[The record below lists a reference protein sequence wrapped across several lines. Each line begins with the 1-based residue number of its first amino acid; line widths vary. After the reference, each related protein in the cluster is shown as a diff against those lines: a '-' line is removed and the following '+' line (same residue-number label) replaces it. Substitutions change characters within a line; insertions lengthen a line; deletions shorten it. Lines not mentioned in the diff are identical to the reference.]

1 MSYSDDSFLKAQLRM
16 LAFQKKL
23 LAKKQKME
31 APEATPEKQTEDI
44 SVFEYLDRLENDIN
58 LTRNDLDEYMN
69 YKGTAA
75 RNMPSMYQISPLSRR
90 ILANLKKVNFRNV
103 PEGDLRELT
112 LSLRK
117 VGVAFNNLARSVA
130 ELNTKGVGRTPRVKD
145 EPVRRMFAIV
155 SEDISKLFQ
164 FMRSALSNVGG
175 HNYLTGLKQGAGIP
189 KRFL

>member
-1 MSYSDDSFLKAQLRM
+1 MLAAQLRM
-16 LAFQKKL
+16 MALQKKV

-31 APEATPEKQTEDI
+31 APIPEKQTEDI
-44 SVFEYLDRLENDIN
+44 SVFEYMDRLENDIN

-69 YKGTAA
+69 YRGTAA
-75 RNMPSMYQISPLSRR
+75 RNMPSMHQIGPLSRK
-90 ILANLKKVNFRNV
+90 IVAKLKKVNFRDV
-103 PEGDLRELT
+103 PEGDLRDLT

-117 VGVAFNNLARSVA
+117 AGSAYADLARSVTV
-130 ELNTKGVGRTPRVKD
+130 LNTKGVGRTPRDKD

-164 FMRSALSNVGG
+164 FMRNALRNVGG
-175 HNYLTGLKQGAGIP
+175 HDYLTGLKQGAGIP

>member
-1 MSYSDDSFLKAQLRM
+1 MSYLDDSFLKAQLRM

-75 RNMPSMYQISPLSRR
+75 RNMPSMHQIGPLSRK
-90 ILANLKKVNFRNV
+90 ILAKLKKVNFRDV
-103 PEGDLRELT
+103 PEGDLRELLASARQVGAAQAV
-112 LSLRK
+112 LS
-117 VGVAFNNLARSVA
+117 RSVDA
-130 ELNTKGVGRTPRVKD
+130 LNTKGVGGTPRQKD
-145 EPVRRMFAIV
+145 EPFRRMFKLV
-155 SEDISKLFQ
+155 NEDLLSLLNFVGN
-164 FMRSALSNVGG
+164 ALSNVGG
-175 HNYLTGLKQGAGIP
+175 HDYLTGVKKGAGIP

>member
-44 SVFEYLDRLENDIN
+44 SVFEYMDRLENDIN

-75 RNMPSMYQISPLSRR
+75 RNMPSMYQIGPLSRK
-90 ILANLKKVNFRNV
+90 ILANLKKVNFRDV
-103 PEGDLRELT
+103 PEGDLRDLT

-117 VGVAFNNLARSVA
+117 AGSAYADLARSVTV
-130 ELNTKGVGRTPRVKD
+130 LNTKGVGRTPRDKD

-164 FMRSALSNVGG
+164 FMRNALRNVGG
-175 HNYLTGLKQGAGIP
+175 HDYLTGLKQGAGIP

>member
-16 LAFQKKL
+16 MALQKKL

-31 APEATPEKQTEDI
+31 APEPTPEKQTEDI

-75 RNMPSMYQISPLSRR
+75 RNMPSMYQIGPLSRK
-90 ILANLKKVNFRNV
+90 ILANLKKVNFRDV
-103 PEGDLRELT
+103 PEGDLRELLASARQVGAAQAV
-112 LSLRK
+112 LS
-117 VGVAFNNLARSVA
+117 RSVD
-130 ELNTKGVGRTPRVKD
+130 ELNTKGVGRTPRAKD
-145 EPVRRMFAIV
+145 EPFRRMFNLV
-155 SEDISKLFQ
+155 NEDLLSLLNFVGN
-164 FMRSALSNVGG
+164 ALSNVGG
-175 HNYLTGLKQGAGIP
+175 HDYLTGVKKGAGIP